1 MRIVFLLLI
10 TILFIPKL
18 HSIEVSS
25 LEAERRLKFNELF
38 PKKICDKIYKD
49 INFGSNNKLEEEIM
63 VLAYHNLKRIK
74 INETDSSL
82 SIFFDNRTY
91 SYNSKKLDLI
101 IFNNLSD
108 DFSDQITSITKKI
121 SKAKTKKIVVCEYD
135 LEKSIEDGKFFNL
148 RINFD
153 NSLRNISNEK
163 SKILIYYDGTIEYNY
178 YDEQIDLSLIHI

>member
-82 SIFFDNRTY
+82 SLFFDNRTY
-91 SYNSKKLDLI
+91 SCLLY
-101 IFNNLSD
+101 
-108 DFSDQITSITKKI
+108 TSP
-121 SKAKTKKIVVCEYD
+121 SPRD
-135 LEKSIEDGKFFNL
+135 S
-148 RINFD
+148 
-153 NSLRNISNEK
+153 
-163 SKILIYYDGTIEYNY
+163 
-178 YDEQIDLSLIHI
+178 

>member
-82 SIFFDNRTY
+82 SLFFDNRTY

-101 IFNNLSD
+101 IFNNLSCLLY
-108 DFSDQITSITKKI
+108 TSPSPRDT
-121 SKAKTKKIVVCEYD
+121 
-135 LEKSIEDGKFFNL
+135 
-148 RINFD
+148 
-153 NSLRNISNEK
+153 
-163 SKILIYYDGTIEYNY
+163 
-178 YDEQIDLSLIHI
+178 

>member
-63 VLAYHNLKRIK
+63 VLATITLK
-74 INETDSSL
+74 E
-82 SIFFDNRTY
+82 
-91 SYNSKKLDLI
+91 SKLMRPTQAFLYFLI
-101 IFNNLSD
+101 TEHIA
-108 DFSDQITSITKKI
+108 I
-121 SKAKTKKIVVCEYD
+121 IV
-135 LEKSIEDGKFFNL
+135 KN
-148 RINFD
+148 
-153 NSLRNISNEK
+153 
-163 SKILIYYDGTIEYNY
+163 
-178 YDEQIDLSLIHI
+178 